1 MRITKLLQQNRSW
14 LLTVVAVTALAT
26 LVVFAPPLQAAAP
39 HAPDQ
44 PQVSQQQVFNDDLT
58 VRSGDT
64 FAGDVVVY
72 QGDVTVERGGVIGG
86 NLIVYSGD
94 AKVEQE
100 GRVEGDITAFSGDV
114 EIDGAVGGSITA
126 WSGDVDLRRSAV
138 VGGDVSVVSGEIE
151 QARGAVVE
159 GSVLRGPA
167 IPLDLPPLPELG
179 ALPGLPVPPIAPA
192 PPTPFQLF
200 WALLGRVLM
209 GVLVL
214 GVAALVAILLLKWR
228 PELVESTRRTLVER
242 TALAFA
248 AGLIFNLFG
257 LAIIGL
263 LWITICFRPPAL
275 LLALLLAAINLA
287 GAVVVG
293 DELGRRLE
301 ARLGSRWP
309 QPWRTVIGIGAPGA
323 VIAFLWIIGSCFSF
337 FAFLGTLILMAFG
350 VGAILVKFLKLGEP
364 GAPAPAPV
372 TPKTTSAA
380 APAETAA
387 AAAPPPVPTPVA
399 PPAPVA
405 PPVAEERVSAPPAI
419 APEPAAPPAEPLPAE
434 DDFTLIA
441 GIGPVFDQR
450 LKAAGIRTFGELAAR
465 STAEVAAI
473 IQWSESRVERTQII
487 AQAHSLAGQ
496 AN

>member
-1 MRITKLLQQNRSW
+1 MRITKLLRQNRTW
-14 LLTVVAVTALAT
+14 LLTAVAVTALAT
-26 LVVFAPPLQAAAP
+26 LVVFAAPLHAAAP

-44 PQVSQQQVFNDDLT
+44 PQVAQQQVFNDDLT
-58 VRSGDT
+58 VRSGEP

-72 QGDVTVERGGVIGG
+72 QGDVTVEGGGVIGG
-86 NLIVYSGD
+86 NLIVYNGD
-94 AKVEQE
+94 VKVEQE

-126 WSGDVDLRRSAV
+126 WSGDVDLRNSAV

-167 IPLDLPPLPELG
+167 LQLDLPPLPELG
-179 ALPGLPVPPIAPA
+179 ALPGLPTPPAAPA
-192 PPTPFQLF
+192 APTPFQLF
-200 WALLGRVLM
+200 WAFLGRVLM
-209 GVLVL
+209 ALFVL

-228 PELVESTRRTLVER
+228 PEVVEATRLTLVER

-263 LWITICFRPPAL
+263 LWITVCFRPPAL

-301 ARLGSRWP
+301 TRLGNHWP

-323 VIAFLWIIGSCFSF
+323 VVAFLWIIGSCFGF

-364 GAPAPAPV
+364 GAPP
-372 TPKTTSAA
+372 AA
-380 APAETAA
+380 AKTPDVAPIVPVAAA
-387 AAAPPPVPTPVA
+387 AAAPPPAPASSVA
-399 PPAPVA
+399 AEAPAP
-405 PPVAEERVSAPPAI
+405 E
-419 APEPAAPPAEPLPAE
+419 APEPATPPAAAPPLSVE
-434 DDFTLIA
+434 DDFTRIN
-441 GIGPVFDQR
+441 GVGPVFDQR

-473 IQWSESRVERTQII
+473 IQWSEARVERSEIL
-487 AQAHSLAGQ
+487 AQARSLADK
-496 AN
+496 AS